1 MVQWDRVVAC
11 LPNLSDAVA
20 LRSGWYP
27 MTDIWR
33 TLGWTTRGQ
42 AEIEAWKVKAAVL
55 GLSKTETGTL
65 WNEVIADQ
73 TRWPWPFN
81 ALNEANRRLMLRT
94 ELRDRPTPQ
103 MREAGERILASTGL
117 PYTPATV
124 DEYGWMLERMAT
136 E

>member
-1 MVQWDRVVAC
+1 MTTPNDR
-11 LPNLSDAVA
+11 
-20 LRSGWYP
+20 
-27 MTDIWR
+27 WR
-33 TLGWTTRGQ
+33 TLGWTQRGQ

-73 TRWPWPFN
+73 TRWPWPFS

>member
-1 MVQWDRVVAC
+1 MPD
-11 LPNLSDAVA
+11 P
-20 LRSGWYP
+20 
-27 MTDIWR
+27 WR
-33 TLGWTTRGQ
+33 TLGWTIRGQ

-55 GLSKTETGTL
+55 GLTETEAGAL

-73 TRWPWPFN
+73 VRWPWAFS
-81 ALNEANRRLMLRT
+81 AINEAGRRLMLRCT
-94 ELRDRPTPQ
+94 ELRERPTPQ